1 MSVYQQ
7 NVFLESDDEDNSSS
21 NGSDSNTIT
30 FQDERE
36 ADAWLRA
43 KGFKK

>member
-1 MSVYQQ
+1 MSIHQQ
-7 NVFLESDDEDNSSS
+7 NIFLESDDE
-21 NGSDSNTIT
+21 SDSNTIT